1 MPDYSEVPTYIDQIT
16 RAAIDAHMRQVLA
29 SQLPWPYKRDVAIEN
44 GCYVLAIPIVIPS
57 ENASSELYVYVACPD
72 EAGRG
77 GGQVTEAWQIV
88 QHPGTYP
95 TGPYSTKTS
104 DTDAIS
110 RFDQRLAFAN
120 IYTSVHQ
127 AVGQYV
133 DSTLE
138 AWSNRREWEALPNPD
153 DFSETVTKLTEAI
166 ALLNVDDT
174 ENHIRKQIDGIR
186 DALDRADAG
195 GPPMAGATI
204 DLLRN
209 LLTSEAPGGLLVL
222 CKAVRDLLIALAQ
235 RAQAEQGIWDAA
247 RKDVANITHDTIQY
261 FQSWQPSQ
269 SVDLAPL
276 TASLV
281 IGGILVAL
289 VPGGAVVGGMLGVL
303 SVAVDLVDV
312 ECTDL
317 GSQDNP
323 ADSVDGL
330 LRAFAGALNGDGG
343 YGASLFN
350 GVQTR
355 EQDLFND
362 LTKMHDKEWRTAD
375 TNKSVALDPTP
386 FSDPQQPSPCQSVD
400 TDALRT
406 IASTNV
412 QGIINDLTDVD
423 DLVEKATTG
432 RNRDAWL
439 RPAGLGC
446 DSSTTGAYDEW
457 FSLSGKILNMI
468 DTGTAAAIPLLTDV
482 LGDTLDFADAVDQ
495 LQTDDAKS
503 CEAIGEK

>member
-1 MPDYSEVPTYIDQIT
+1 MPYYSEVPTYIDQIT

-29 SQLPWPYKRDVAIEN
+29 DGLLIPLVTRDVPIEQ
-44 GCYVLAIPIVIPS
+44 GSYVLVFPNPMS
-57 ENASSELYVYVACPD
+57 ETGGGSEVRIACPD
-72 EAGRG
+72 EAGKG
-77 GGQVTEAWQIV
+77 GGQVTGAWSWTGV
-88 QHPGTYP
+88 GPRWSDPGLAASY
-95 TGPYSTKTS
+95 
-104 DTDAIS
+104 
-110 RFDQRLAFAN
+110 DQRLAFAS
-120 IYTSVHQ
+120 IYGWVHG
-127 AVGQYV
+127 AVGQYA
-133 DSTLE
+133 DISMQGAAT
-138 AWSNRREWEALPNPD
+138 WREWEALPDPK
-153 DFSETVTKLTEAI
+153 DFSETITTLEEAI
-166 ALLNVDDT
+166 ALLKVEDT
-174 ENHIRKQIDGIR
+174 GNNIRKQIDGIR
-186 DALDRADAG
+186 NALDRTDAG
-195 GPPMAGATI
+195 GPPMTGATI

-209 LLTSEAPGGLLVL
+209 LLTSEAPGGLFML
-222 CKAVRDLLIALAQ
+222 CKAVHEMLVALTQ

-261 FQSWQPSQ
+261 FQRWQPTQ
-269 SVDLAPL
+269 SLDLAPL
-276 TASLV
+276 TATLA
-281 IGGILVAL
+281 IGGILAAL
-289 VPGGAVVGGMLGVL
+289 VPGGAVVGGMLGIL
-303 SVAVDLVDV
+303 STVVDLVDV

-330 LRAFAGALNGDGG
+330 LRAFSGALNGDGG

-362 LTKMHDKEWRTAD
+362 LSELRDNDWRTRAD
-375 TNKSVALDPTP
+375 NDSVALNPTP
-386 FSDPQQPSPCQSVD
+386 FSSPLKPSPCQSVD

-406 IASTNV
+406 IANTNI

-423 DLVEKATTG
+423 DLVKKATTG

-446 DSSTTGAYDEW
+446 NSSTTGAYMEW
-457 FSLSGKILNMI
+457 FYVSGKILNMI